1 MHIPDGGESM
11 EKPGG
16 STALRGGGAGV
27 QGVEREARLSIL
39 RPARQQQ
46 LRLGNSEAEIPG
58 KALSHPLPALQG
70 PAGALNV
77 PQRRSARHS
86 PAGWAPGCARAVTA
100 GGQVCTPL
108 PLPPGV
114 TACPAVFL
122 QGPRGQECLPDPVA
136 GRAREGAEGGWG
148 GGRRREEDGEEQ
160 APPPSLTGAASFS
173 PGEPPTHWPLGHW
186 TPGKARPG
194 GECGNQDSSGRG
206 REEGRKYKWEA
217 SSGVMPVHGAAG
229 LA

>member
-70 PAGALNV
+70 PAGALNA

-86 PAGWAPGCARAVTA
+86 PAGWAPGCARAVTVGGTGLHPSPTPAWCHCLSCGVPA
-100 GGQVCTPL
+100 GAKGS
-108 PLPPGV
+108 GM
-114 TACPAVFL
+114 PARPC
-122 QGPRGQECLPDPVA
+122 G
-136 GRAREGAEGGWG
+136 REGQG
-148 GGRRREEDGEEQ
+148 GG
-160 APPPSLTGAASFS
+160 
-173 PGEPPTHWPLGHW
+173 
-186 TPGKARPG
+186 
-194 GECGNQDSSGRG
+194 
-206 REEGRKYKWEA
+206 
-217 SSGVMPVHGAAG
+217 
-229 LA
+229 